1 MFPALAGDA
10 QPLDFH
16 GAPVGDDVILEGV
29 PILLAVVAVL
39 IGAED
44 LGTLDEA
51 LYLVYDGL

>member
-16 GAPVGDDVILEGV
+16 GAPVGDDVILEGA

-39 IGAED
+39 NGAED
-44 LGTLDEA
+44 PWDAGRGAVPRL
-51 LYLVYDGL
+51 